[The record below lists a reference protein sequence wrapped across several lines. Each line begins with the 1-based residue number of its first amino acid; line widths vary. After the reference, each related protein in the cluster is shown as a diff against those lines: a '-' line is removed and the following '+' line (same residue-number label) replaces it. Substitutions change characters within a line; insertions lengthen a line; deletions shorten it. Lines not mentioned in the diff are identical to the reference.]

1 MLLFHSFR
9 HFSNSSLVGE
19 GLFDNWLNGAALH
32 VQIRRLTEQWRGVQS
47 VKELHIS
54 HTSGLLGASRTLHVQ
69 FKCEHPVSALFNR
82 FNFYV
87 LNGPSQIFEASTF
100 LFSPRSTLI
109 DYWTTSL
116 RIFIHLNVVLQ
127 ASQDLSIQ
135 KSTKGPWHGG
145 HLASNSD
152 WLEYLDLTT
161 HMTARKCVPPREHP
175 TPSLGIM

>member
-1 MLLFHSFR
+1 M
-9 HFSNSSLVGE
+9 
-19 GLFDNWLNGAALH
+19 H

-116 RIFIHLNVVLQ
+116 RIFVHLNVVLQ

-161 HMTARKCVPPREHP
+161 HMTARKCVFCGRKRVVGGVLDRSVLMGGHCRGPGCAPGTRHGP
-175 TPSLGIM
+175 